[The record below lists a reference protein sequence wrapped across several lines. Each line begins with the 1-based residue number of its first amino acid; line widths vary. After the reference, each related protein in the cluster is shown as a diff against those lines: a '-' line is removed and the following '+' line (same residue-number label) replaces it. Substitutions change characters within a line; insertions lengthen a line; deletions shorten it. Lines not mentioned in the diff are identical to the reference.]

1 MLIKNCIT
9 LFLFSQARLGHT
21 RSLGARRGSAV
32 VSMPGDHY
40 QMDLHVLE
48 RDPTGIRI
56 LVYCFPFFF
65 FGFSNLQYYVVQILF
80 SFSHTFT
87 MVVGSRSF
95 FFNFLILVQ
104 S

>member
-1 MLIKNCIT
+1 MLKNFIA

-56 LVYCFPFFF
+56 LAVFSYYYYYYYYFLASLIFNIMVKILFFF
-65 FGFSNLQYYVVQILF
+65 FPYFYHGGREKKLF
-80 SFSHTFT
+80 
-87 MVVGSRSF
+87 
-95 FFNFLILVQ
+95 
-104 S
+104 

>member
-1 MLIKNCIT
+1 MLKNFIA

-56 LVYCFPFFF
+56 LVYWFFLSASLIFNIMWYKFFF
-65 FGFSNLQYYVVQILF
+65 LFPIL
-80 SFSHTFT
+80 
-87 MVVGSRSF
+87 
-95 FFNFLILVQ
+95 LPWW
-104 S
+104 

>member
-1 MLIKNCIT
+1 MLKNFIA

-56 LVYCFPFFF
+56 LVHFYFYF
-65 FGFSNLQYYVVQILF
+65 
-80 SFSHTFT
+80 
-87 MVVGSRSF
+87 SF
-95 FFNFLILVQ
+95 FFLLFSSSILWGTNSFFFSPYFYHGGREEKLFLNF
-104 S
+104 

>member
-1 MLIKNCIT
+1 MLIKNSIA

-56 LVYCFPFFF
+56 LV
-65 FGFSNLQYYVVQILF
+65 
-80 SFSHTFT
+80 
-87 MVVGSRSF
+87 
-95 FFNFLILVQ
+95 
-104 S
+104 

>member
-65 FGFSNLQYYVVQILF
+65 SASLIFNIMWYK
-80 SFSHTFT
+80 
-87 MVVGSRSF
+87 F
-95 FFNFLILVQ
+95 FFLFPILLPWW
-104 S
+104 

>member
-1 MLIKNCIT
+1 MLKNFIA
-9 LFLFSQARLGHT
+9 LFLFSRARLGHT

-56 LVYCFPFFF
+56 LVHFYFYFSFFF
-65 FGFSNLQYYVVQILF
+65 CFSHLQYYGVQILF
-80 SFSHTFT
+80 P
-87 MVVGSRSF
+87 
-95 FFNFLILVQ
+95 LLLPWW
-104 S
+104 

>member
-1 MLIKNCIT
+1 MLKNFIA

-56 LVYCFPFFF
+56 LAVFSYYYYYYYYYFLASLIFNIMVKILFFF
-65 FGFSNLQYYVVQILF
+65 FPYFYHGGREKKLF
-80 SFSHTFT
+80 
-87 MVVGSRSF
+87 
-95 FFNFLILVQ
+95 
-104 S
+104 

>member
-1 MLIKNCIT
+1 MLKNFIA

-56 LVYCFPFFF
+56 LAVFIIIIIIIIITIFLL
-65 FGFSNLQYYVVQILF
+65 LQSSILW
-80 SFSHTFT
+80 
-87 MVVGSRSF
+87 
-95 FFNFLILVQ
+95 
-104 S
+104 

>member
-1 MLIKNCIT
+1 MLQNFIA
-9 LFLFSQARLGHT
+9 LFLFSRARLGYT

-56 LVYCFPFFF
+56 LVHFYFYFILFFCF
-65 FGFSNLQYYVVQILF
+65 SHLQYYGVQILF
-80 SFSHTFT
+80 SFSPTFT
-87 MVVGSRSF
+87 MVVGRRSF
-95 FFNFLILVQ
+95 F
-104 S
+104 